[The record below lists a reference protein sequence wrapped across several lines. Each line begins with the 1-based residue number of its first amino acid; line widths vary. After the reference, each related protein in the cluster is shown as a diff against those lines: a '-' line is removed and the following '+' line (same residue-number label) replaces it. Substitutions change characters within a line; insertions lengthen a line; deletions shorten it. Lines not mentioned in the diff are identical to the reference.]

1 MRTNHSIQL
10 LIAQN
15 NKKTYH
21 KITINTLTN
30 RSVTHLEEA
39 PSISSDILLE
49 RESKTYNIQ
58 FLVDY

>member
-10 LIAQN
+10 LITQN

-49 RESKTYNIQ
+49 REYKT
-58 FLVDY
+58 